1 MADTVYLNLQNKKRC
16 FYIVIEEL
24 VIQNVWMCENSS
36 DYIHLKFVHFTV
48 YKLYLNLKKKKQ
60 QGFVREHCLVSFI
73 YIYFFLADSPGKHL
87 GL

>member
-48 YKLYLNLKKKKQ
+48 YKLYLNLKKKSSKDLL
-60 QGFVREHCLVSFI
+60 GNTVWSVLFIFTSF
-73 YIYFFLADSPGKHL
+73 
-87 GL
+87 